1 MKLHTD
7 GPEGQNRSCSRRQG
21 ILECRVEI
29 EGRQYCGAL
38 QVVRHTYPSDIIREL
53 GSRADAGAFISG
65 RVSIGWDSS
74 WALRSTFAGQ
84 IVGKAATR
92 APADALHGAV
102 IAICPNGTDEL
113 TSSSAAIPV
122 GFCKGS

>member
-1 MKLHTD
+1 MW
-7 GPEGQNRSCSRRQG
+7 G
-21 ILECRVEI
+21 ITGGSAHI
-29 EGRQYCGAL
+29 
-38 QVVRHTYPSDIIREL
+38 PSDIIREL